1 MKNLLTF
8 ISIIYLFINV
18 NMSFAQIQDLEG
30 NYASSVAPNKSI
42 TYSFTPRSIS
52 TDGCTFTWVPTNA
65 QVYANNV
72 PFTTTVSIFTC
83 KWENM
88 NANASL
94 EVSLSN
100 CNNSASNSTT
110 GSYSVPIRY
119 LGDIGAISLNG
130 STSNP
135 QSVNCGVQSVTLSVG
150 AATNATNYEWD
161 LSNLTGWSINSGQGT
176 NTITAT
182 TSAGASGVI
191 NVAAKR
197 NDAPDVSSVS
207 NASVTRPSILSNVSI
222 TGNSQ
227 GCYNQSGTYSL
238 SNYNSITSTTW
249 SISSPLSIVSSSISS
264 ALVNYGGNDSYGTL
278 TAQLTDGCNNTAS
291 RSFPIGV
298 GSPNISTINWN
309 GNANNGPVPAPSGS
323 TNYLNA
329 SSSNSPSANYSLN
342 VANNYGNISTSL
354 YGVNGGNAQVYVYG
368 TQGNSTISINASN
381 VCGSKSSSLTVYI
394 PYSYGYGYMASPNPA
409 QESLAVTFTDT
420 QSQDAL
426 PDQID
431 IVSEKTSK
439 SVRSINIKDAIK
451 NHGLKDGN
459 KAVFD
464 IKDLPRGT
472 YYLKIINPRQEKDKK
487 IETVRVLFE

>member
-1 MKNLLTF
+1 MASNAN
-8 ISIIYLFINV
+8 IAS
-18 NMSFAQIQDLEG
+18 AQLRDFNNE
-30 NYASSVAPNKSI
+30 YASSAPPNKAI
-42 TYSFTPRSIS
+42 TYYFATS
-52 TDGCTFTWVPTNA
+52 TRMDGCTFTWTPTNA
-65 QVYANNV
+65 QDYLDQTPVS
-72 PFTTTVSIFTC
+72 TVNSTFYC
-83 KWENM
+83 KWKNV
-88 NANASL
+88 NQNASL
-94 EVSLSN
+94 QVSLSGCTFSETN
-100 CNNSASNSTT
+100 GAT

-119 LGDIGAISLNG
+119 LGDIGPISLNG

-135 QSVNCGVQSVTLSVG
+135 QSVNCGSQSVSLSVG
-150 AATNATNYEWD
+150 AVTNATSYTWD

-182 TSAGASGVI
+182 TSGGASGVI

-197 NDAPDVSSVS
+197 SDAPDVSSVS
-207 NASVTRPSILSNVSI
+207 NTNITRPNNLSGISI

-238 SNYNSITSTTW
+238 SNSNSIVSTAW
-249 SISSPLSIVSSSISS
+249 SVSSPLTIVSSSTSS

-309 GNANNGPVPAPSGS
+309 GNANNGPAPAPSGS
-323 TNYLNA
+323 TNYLNV

-394 PYSYGYGYMASPNPA
+394 PYSYGYGYMAAPNPA
-409 QESLAVTFTDT
+409 QESLAITFTDT